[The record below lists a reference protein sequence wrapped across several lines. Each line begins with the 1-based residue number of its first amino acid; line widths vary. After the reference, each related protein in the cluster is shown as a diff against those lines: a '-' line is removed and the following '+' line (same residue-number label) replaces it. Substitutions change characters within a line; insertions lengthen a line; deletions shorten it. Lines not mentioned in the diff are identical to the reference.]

1 MSNPV
6 GVPLARGI
14 TAPLE
19 QLWTRKPNSVRR
31 TATLSA
37 LPGAQWSGFAVE
49 GVARDAAFG
58 ADRQLLSTR
67 TGRLVAQVGEKGS
80 LESVEVTDETGTRSL
95 TEDLRGM
102 SIGAGFRAQ
111 LARLEPPIAD
121 SSLVGSLLDDLSG
134 LRHIAG
140 YGFIVSE
147 PQIPGMLANSPQ
159 VGTCAGWMAGGVA
172 AMASSE
178 SILGDLPH
186 APIIDQLLA
195 DELDWHRENDLATGS
210 MQRRRLLDVL
220 PLSDGTTDLH
230 MWFRDSLHL
239 SDDFDGALHEYVVRA
254 SLDAQGLLSD
264 AKAEPRSLPMGDCP
278 LAASHVGLL
287 EGRPVSQID
296 EGVRAHLRSELGC
309 THLND
314 AMRFLRSATPMLHQL
329 SESEAHHG

>member
-1 MSNPV
+1 MTNPV

-14 TAPLE
+14 TNPLD
-19 QLWTRKPNSVRR
+19 QLWSHRPNSVRR
-31 TATLSA
+31 TSTLSA
-37 LPGAQWSGFAVE
+37 TPGEHWAGFSVV
-49 GVARDAAFG
+49 GVARDAVFD
-58 ADRQLLSTR
+58 ADGELVTTSA
-67 TGRLVAQVGEKGS
+67 GRLTAQVDPMGN
-80 LESVEVTDETGTRSL
+80 LESVEVTDEHGTRSL
-95 TEDLRGM
+95 TQELRGK
-102 SIGAGFRAQ
+102 SIGAGFRQQ
-111 LARLEPPIAD
+111 LSRLDPPVGD
-121 SSLVGSLLDDLSG
+121 SSLIGTLLDDLSG

-140 YGFIVSE
+140 YGRIVSE

-186 APIIDQLLA
+186 APTIS
-195 DELDWHRENDLATGS
+195 ELVIGPGDWHDEIELPAGS

-220 PLSDGTTDLH
+220 PKADGTTEMQ
-230 MWFRDSLHL
+230 MWFRDSLHRAI
-239 SDDFDGALHEYVVRA
+239 DDDGALHEYIVRA
-254 SLDAQGLLSD
+254 HLDADGLLAD

-278 LAASHVGLL
+278 LAASHVELL
-287 EGRPVSQID
+287 EGRTVSQID

-314 AMRFLRSATPMLHQL
+314 AMRFLRSATPMLHEL

>member
-1 MSNPV
+1 MTNAV

-19 QLWTRKPNSVRR
+19 RLWSAGPDTVRR

-37 LPGAQWSGFAVE
+37 TPGAHWEGFAVD
-49 GVARDAAFG
+49 GVARDAVFG
-58 ADRQLLSTR
+58 ANGELLSSR
-67 TGRLVAQVGEKGS
+67 IGRLTAQVDQLGN
-80 LESVEVTDETGTRSL
+80 LETVEITDEHGSRWL
-95 TEDLRGM
+95 TEALRGK

-111 LARLEPPIAD
+111 LSRLEPSIDD
-121 SSLVGSLLDDLSG
+121 SSLVGTLLDDLSG

-140 YGFIVSE
+140 YGRIVSE

-186 APIIDQLLA
+186 AAPIGDLIH
-195 DELDWHRENDLATGS
+195 EPEDWHTENELPAGS
-210 MQRRRLLDVL
+210 MQRRRLLDVRRND
-220 PLSDGTTDLH
+220 DGTTDLH
-230 MWFRDSLHL
+230 MWFRDSLHRAA
-239 SDDFDGALHEYVVRA
+239 DDEGALHEYVVRA
-254 SLDAQGLLSD
+254 RLDEAGLLCD
-264 AKAEPRSLPMGDCP
+264 TKAEPRTLPMGDCP
-278 LAASHVGLL
+278 LAASHVELL
-287 EGRPVSQID
+287 EGRTVSQMD

-314 AMRFLRSATPMLHQL
+314 AMRFLRSATQMLHQL

>member
-14 TAPLE
+14 TNPLE
-19 QLWTRKPNSVRR
+19 HLWGHKPNSVRR
-31 TATLSA
+31 SSTLSA
-37 LPGAQWSGFAVE
+37 TPGAHWVGFSVD
-49 GVARDAAFG
+49 GVARDAVFG
-58 ADRQLLSTR
+58 AEGELLSSSF
-67 TGRLVAQVGEKGS
+67 GRLQAVVDQMGNI
-80 LESVEVTDETGTRSL
+80 ESVEVTDESGTRSL
-95 TEDLRGM
+95 TEALRGK

-111 LARLEPPIAD
+111 LSRLEAGIAD
-121 SSLVGSLLDDLSG
+121 SSLVGTLLDDMSG

-140 YGFIVSE
+140 YGRIVSE

-178 SILGDLPH
+178 SILGDLPPAATISELVVH
-186 APIIDQLLA
+186 
-195 DELDWHRENDLATGS
+195 ELDWHDEIELPAGS
-210 MQRRRLLDVL
+210 MQRRRLLDVQ
-220 PLSDGTTDLH
+220 PQADGTTDLH
-230 MWFRDSLHL
+230 MWFRDSLHHGIGE
-239 SDDFDGALHEYVVRA
+239 DAALHEYVVR
-254 SLDAQGLLSD
+254 SHLDSEGLLSD

-278 LAASHVGLL
+278 LAASHVELL
-287 EGRPVSQID
+287 EGRTVSQID

>member
-31 TATLSA
+31 SVTLSA
-37 LPGAQWSGFAVE
+37 TPGAHWSGFAVD
-49 GVARDAAFG
+49 GVARDAVFG
-58 ADRQLLSTR
+58 ADGELLSSSF
-67 TGRLVAQVGEKGS
+67 GRLIAQVDQMGN
-80 LESVEVTDETGTRSL
+80 LESVEITDEHGTRSL
-95 TEDLRGM
+95 TEELKGK

-111 LARLEPPIAD
+111 LSRLQPAIAD
-121 SSLVGSLLDDLSG
+121 SSLVGALLDDLSG

-140 YGFIVSE
+140 YGRIVSE

-186 APIIDQLLA
+186 AMTIGELIEPG
-195 DELDWHRENDLATGS
+195 LDWHDEIELPAGS
-210 MQRRRLLDVL
+210 MQRRRLLDVT
-220 PLSDGTTDLH
+220 PQTDGTTDLH
-230 MWFRDSLHL
+230 MRFRDSLHRAA
-239 SDDFDGALHEYVVRA
+239 DDDGALHEYVVRA
-254 SLDAQGLLSD
+254 HLDADGLLCD

-278 LAASHVGLL
+278 LAASHVELL
-287 EGRPVSQID
+287 EGRTVSQID

>member
-1 MSNPV
+1 MTNPV

-14 TAPLE
+14 TQPLE

-31 TATLSA
+31 TTTLSA
-37 LPGAQWSGFAVE
+37 LPGPQWSGFAVE
-49 GVARDAAFG
+49 GVARDAVFG
-58 ADRQLLSTR
+58 ADRQLLSSR
-67 TGRLVAQVGEKGS
+67 IGRVVAQVADKGI
-80 LESVEVTDETGTRSL
+80 LETVEVTDETGTRSL
-95 TEDLRGM
+95 TEALRGI

-111 LARLEPPIAD
+111 VARLEPPIAD
-121 SSLVGSLLDDLSG
+121 SSLIGALLDDLSG

-140 YGFIVSE
+140 YGFIVSK

-178 SILGDLPH
+178 SVLGDLPH
-186 APIIDQLLA
+186 AVTIEQLLP
-195 DELDWHRENDLATGS
+195 DDLDWHQENALAAGS
-210 MQRRRLLDVL
+210 MQRRRVLDVL
-220 PLSDGTTDLH
+220 PLNDGTTDLH

-239 SDDFDGALHEYVVRA
+239 TEEYDGALHEYVVRA
-254 SLDAQGLLSD
+254 ALDAGGLLCN
-264 AKAEPRSLPMGDCP
+264 AEAEPRSLPMGDCP

-287 EGRPVSQID
+287 EGRTVSQID